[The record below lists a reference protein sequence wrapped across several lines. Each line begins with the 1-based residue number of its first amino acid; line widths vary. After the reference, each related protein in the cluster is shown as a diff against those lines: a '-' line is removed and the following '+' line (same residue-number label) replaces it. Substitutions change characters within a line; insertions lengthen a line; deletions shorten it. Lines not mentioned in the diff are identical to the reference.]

1 MDEKLCREN
10 LSSHLLFFDSFD
22 LINIS
27 IDIGVDR
34 QFENKTFDCFGKSP
48 RNTDKT
54 HVKGIYHKV
63 TYLYVICKHVSCDD
77 QDDQFFKC

>member
-10 LSSHLLFFDSFD
+10 VSSHILFFDSFD

-27 IDIGVDR
+27 IDIDVDR

-48 RNTDKT
+48 HSLQHRQNA
-54 HVKGIYHKV
+54 YQR
-63 TYLYVICKHVSCDD
+63 YLP
-77 QDDQFFKC
+77 